1 MGEIVDRRA
10 FLKGSLVLGGA
21 AALGGVSAARDA
33 LGAAASTPEASAD
46 LVAVKGADPFAATRR
61 ALESLGGIGR
71 FVRPGATV
79 GLLINHPFRHP
90 GTHVNPDVALA
101 VLAAC
106 VEAGAGRVLSLKD
119 PPSGYWTRG
128 ARGKELAETVQRLA
142 PSSDRYVTVPVRH
155 GESLKEAEI
164 IRELVQVD
172 VLVNVSISKD
182 HDGTRYSGILK
193 NAMGAAT
200 YATCRYFHYGAGG
213 WGWYGNVDHLSQCVA
228 DLNRLRRPDLSV
240 CDATQF
246 ITSNG
251 PFGPGDLQ
259 RRDTVVAGVD
269 PVAVDAFCAAFFGLT
284 PDKVDMIAKSAAAG
298 LGEMDLSKV
307 RMHRVQL

>member
-1 MGEIVDRRA
+1 MPMAMPDRRT
-10 FLKGSLVLGGA
+10 FIKGGFALGGA
-21 AALGGVSAARDA
+21 ALIGAGAPRGVRGA
-33 LGAAASTPEASAD
+33 GAAASGAPPD
-46 LVAVKGADPFAATRR
+46 LATVKGADPFSATRR
-61 ALESLGGIGR
+61 ALELLGGIGR
-71 FVRPGATV
+71 FVRPGSTV

-106 VEAGAGRVLSLKD
+106 FEAEAGMVLSLKD
-119 PPSGYWTRG
+119 APSGYWMRG
-128 ARGKELAETVQRLA
+128 ARGKELAQTVRRLA
-142 PSSDRYVTVPVRH
+142 PSSDRYETVPVRQ

-172 VLVNVSISKD
+172 VLVNVSISKN
-182 HDGTRYSGILK
+182 HDGTHYSGILK

-200 YATCRYFHYGAGG
+200 YATCRFFHYGAGG

-259 RRDTVVAGVD
+259 RRDTVVAGAD
-269 PVAVDAFCAAFFGLT
+269 PVAVDAFCAAFLGLT
-284 PDKVDMIAKSAAAG
+284 PGKVGMIAKSAAAG
-298 LGEMDLSKV
+298 LGEMDLTKV
-307 RMHRVQL
+307 RVRTLAI

>member
-1 MGEIVDRRA
+1 MGAGVDRRG
-10 FLKGSLVLGGA
+10 FLKGGFVLGGA
-21 AALGGVSAARDA
+21 ALIGASAPRGAC
-33 LGAAASTPEASAD
+33 GAAAAASGALPD
-46 LVAVKGADPFAATRR
+46 LAAVKGADPFAATRR

-79 GLLINHPFRHP
+79 GLLINHAFRHP

-119 PPSGYWTRG
+119 APSGYWTRG
-128 ARGKELAETVQRLA
+128 AKGKELAEAVRRLA
-142 PSSDRYVTVPVRH
+142 LSSDRYVTVPVRQ

-182 HDGTRYSGILK
+182 HEGTHYSGILK

-200 YATCRYFHYGAGG
+200 YATCRFFHYGAGS

-246 ITSNG
+246 IASNG
-251 PFGPGDLQ
+251 PFGPGDLL
-259 RRDTVVAGVD
+259 RRDTVVAGAD
-269 PVAVDAFCAAFFGLT
+269 PVAVDAFCTAFLGLT
-284 PDKVDMIAKSAAAG
+284 PGKVGMIARSAAAG
-298 LGEMDLSKV
+298 LGEMDLAKV
-307 RMHRVQL
+307 RTRQVQI